1 MRHTTRKERLILYVH
16 SMSRRRGIVKV
27 SSSAPSITAI
37 SLMAPLRVAQLAG
50 RKVTQIDLQPDAATR
65 AEIAQMLGLEGL
77 RKFRFI
83 AKLQPLGKSDW
94 EVVGTLG
101 ATVVQPCAVTLE
113 PVATRIDEPVT
124 RRFLADMPSPEGL
137 EIEMPED
144 DTLEPL
150 GVDIDISAIA
160 LEALSLALP
169 PFPRAAKALEGP
181 EIVLESRPAG
191 AAPLEPETA
200 KPFAALAELRAK
212 LESRTARE
220 RNEKE

>member
-1 MRHTTRKERLILYVH
+1 
-16 SMSRRRGIVKV
+16 V
-27 SSSAPSITAI
+27 SPSAPSITAI

-50 RKVTQIDLQPDAATR
+50 RKVTQIDLQPDATTR
-65 AEIAQMLGLEGL
+65 AQIAQMLGLEGL
-77 RKFRFI
+77 RKFRFT

-124 RRFLADMPSPEGL
+124 RRFLANMPAPTGL
-137 EIEMPED
+137 EVEMPED
-144 DTLEPL
+144 DSLEPL
-150 GVDIDISAIA
+150 GAEIDPSAIA

-181 EIVLESRPAG
+181 EIVLESRPG
-191 AAPLEPETA
+191 AAASLEPEKA

-212 LESRTARE
+212 LASPALPEDD
-220 RNEKE
+220 EKQ